1 MISAQAHSAIMRN
14 LGRIEGYAFDMEHDE
29 TESAV
34 ISNVERICEILEAEM
49 ASEGESPTRFAGASF
64 DRRTLPARRDAP
76 FRQGGHSP
84 SEEPEAP
91 RCRLDLLRTM
101 PAGPLAGYLGLEL
114 GAGYGGVPDDWYDW
128 LTEPIDRKG
137 VHDEKESRTP

>member
-14 LGRIEGYAFDMEHDE
+14 LGRIEGIALCEEEDIQAML
-29 TESAV
+29 TA
-34 ISNVERICEILEAEM
+34 NVKGICEILEAEM

-114 GAGYGGVPDDWYDW
+114 GVGYCGVPDDWYDW
-128 LTEPIDRKG
+128 LTEPIER
-137 VHDEKESRTP
+137 RTP

>member
-1 MISAQAHSAIMRN
+1 MISAQARSAIMRN
-14 LGRIEGYAFDMEHDE
+14 LGRIEGIALCEEEDIQAML
-29 TESAV
+29 TA
-34 ISNVERICEILEAEM
+34 NVEEICKILEAEM

-91 RCRLDLLRTM
+91 RCRLDLIRTM
-101 PAGPLAGYLGLEL
+101 PIRALAEYLEREIGDSVPVDWL
-114 GAGYGGVPDDWYDW
+114 GW
-128 LTEPIDRKG
+128 LTESIERR
-137 VHDEKESRTP
+137 VHHEEEPRTP